1 MRKHSS
7 SIYSS
12 NTKKILSTDIF
23 QSPITVSA
31 TVELKNEIASPGL
44 DGFTLP
50 STSALLAATT
60 SKNQTA
66 MKSASN
72 LDGGQETLQQRAKTL
87 PSSLAFEITSSGE
100 EQRSFCIDFD
110 SMNGSD
116 D

>member
-1 MRKHSS
+1 M
-7 SIYSS
+7 
-12 NTKKILSTDIF
+12 
-23 QSPITVSA
+23 
-31 TVELKNEIASPGL
+31 ELKNEIISPGL
-44 DGFTLP
+44 DRFAGP
-50 STSALLAATT
+50 STPALLAAAA

-72 LDGGQETLQQRAKTL
+72 LDGGQETAQQQANTM